1 MNKSLKLSTAGL
13 IAATLLSACGGGS
26 GGGSTGGA
34 AANTVSQG
42 TITGFGSV
50 IVDGVRYSSVGANV
64 IDEDGASLSRD
75 TLRIGMTVNVE
86 GTSSD
91 DLASGEARTIE
102 VRRLLQG
109 PVSNFQS
116 TSGTSTFTVLGQN
129 VETTASTL
137 VVGNL
142 ANAANVKVYG
152 LLQQGTPDKIIASRI
167 EEAVQQTR
175 FEAYGR
181 VSNLGSNTFNI
192 GTLAVTSSVSLPT
205 GLINGSLVKVSCS
218 TVPTCSNGTST
229 LAADKIKLRGARND
243 LSGQNG
249 AIVKLKGVVDAVNG
263 NILTVAGVPV
273 DISNAQREDDD
284 AKDNASYTPALG
296 DRIEIK
302 GSYNGTTLIARKI
315 EQEGYRE
322 SKHEGA
328 AESYST
334 ELYGIVTANS
344 DACATAGG
352 DYLVQSVCVDNGNI
366 PVPSADQYVEV
377 KGNMSGDVLVAV
389 KVEAKS
395 GSQPTG
401 GYIEIKGT
409 ISNFNASAKTFD
421 LDTLTVNYANATV
434 EGIVNNGSFVEV
446 KGTQNSDG
454 TFQASKVEVED
465 NRD

>member
-13 IAATLLSACGGGS
+13 IAATLLSACGGG
-26 GGGSTGGA
+26 GGGSNT

-116 TSGTSTFTVLGQN
+116 TSGTSTFSVLGQN

-137 VVGNL
+137 VVGSL
-142 ANAANVKVYG
+142 ANAVNVKVYG
-152 LLQQGTPDKIIASRI
+152 LLQQGTGTPDKIIASRI

-181 VSNLGSNTFNI
+181 VSNLGNNTFNI

-249 AIVKLKGVVDAVNG
+249 AVVKLKGVVDAVNG
-263 NILTVAGVPV
+263 NILTVAGVSV
-273 DISNAQREDDD
+273 DISNAQREDDN
-284 AKDNASYTPALG
+284 AKTSIAYTPVVG

-377 KGNMSGDVLVAV
+377 KGNMGGDVLVAV

>member
-13 IAATLLSACGGGS
+13 IAATLLSACGGG
-26 GGGSTGGA
+26 GGGTSTGGT

-137 VVGNL
+137 VVGSL
-142 ANAANVKVYG
+142 ANAVNVKVYG

-249 AIVKLKGVVDAVNG
+249 AVVKLKGVVDAVNG
-263 NILTVAGVPV
+263 NILTVAGVSV

-284 AKDNASYTPALG
+284 ANTNTSYTPVVG

-322 SKHEGA
+322 SKHEGTT
-328 AESYST
+328 ESYST
-334 ELYGIVTANS
+334 ELFGIVENA
-344 DACATAGG
+344 ATSNCNG

-366 PVPSADQYVEV
+366 PVPSTGQYVEV
-377 KGNMSGDVLVAV
+377 KGNMIGDVLVAV

-409 ISNFNASAKTFD
+409 ISNFNGSAKTFT

-434 EGIVNNGSFVEV
+434 EGILGNGHFVEV
-446 KGTQNSDG
+446 KGTQDSPS
-454 TFQASKVEVED
+454 TFQANKVDVESNND
-465 NRD
+465 